1 MHGAMTKRLASA
13 FTALLLVA
21 ACGGSTQSS
30 GPATTEP
37 TPVVAAADAAPPP
50 PDPATEKLS
59 DAQCGEIFDHTIKLM
74 EADPEEKPY
83 VKSMKGERD
92 KTMAQC
98 LENGTKKDYDCM
110 LAAKNMAEQGA
121 CKK

>member
-1 MHGAMTKRLASA
+1 MTKRLASA

-21 ACGGSTQSS
+21 ACGGSTQSTA
-30 GPATTEP
+30 PATPEP
-37 TPVVAAADAAPPP
+37 TPVAAADAGPPPP
-50 PDPATEKLS
+50 PDPATVKLT

-110 LAAKNMAEQGA
+110 VAAKTMAEQSA